1 MDNSLCQGMT
11 QLSELLKASQ
21 KSRSLKMKNAN
32 PKGIRVFIELIIRE
46 YSTPMESKGER
57 IIEL

>member
-1 MDNSLCQGMT
+1 
-11 QLSELLKASQ
+11 
-21 KSRSLKMKNAN
+21 MKNAN